1 MVILAESPNDLQK
14 SLDNLCLYCDEWGL
28 EVNTDKTKIMVF
40 RNRGIYKNN
49 ESWTYKNI
57 AIEAVNDFNYL
68 GCTFNYTSSFTLN
81 NQTLY
86 GKGLKAM
93 NVLISNLKRYNTSP
107 LVALQLFDA
116 FVSSILYYSC
126 EVSGFSRADILE
138 KLHLRFCKSVL
149 GVRQLVTQRCTE
161 SWVDTHCI

>member
-1 MVILAESPNDLQK
+1 M
-14 SLDNLCLYCDEWGL
+14 CLYCDEWGL

-40 RNRGIYKNN
+40 RNRGILKNN

-68 GCTFNYTSSFTLN
+68 GCTFNYTGSFTLN

-86 GKGLKAM
+86 AKGLKAM

-107 LVALQLFDA
+107 RVALQLFDA
-116 FVSSILYYSC
+116 FVSPILYYSC

-138 KLHLRFCKSVL
+138 KIHLRFCKSVL
-149 GVRQLVTQRCTE
+149 GFRQSTCNAAVYG
-161 SWVDTHCI
+161 SSV